1 MRTPVLAKMGG
12 VCLFRSRSLPGVV
25 IQLPA
30 FGVVDGLAVGLPLL
44 VHQVEPG
51 DALPIGGWVLLY
63 PSGGGNRPDRVLMRR
78 LCRLIGDSG
87 VPFFGSHHCRV
98 KHG

>member
-12 VCLFRSRSLPGVV
+12 VCLFRSRSLLGVV

-51 DALPIGGWVLLY
+51 DVLPIGGWVLLL
-63 PSGGGNRPDRVLMRR
+63 PAGVVSGLTE
-78 LCRLIGDSG
+78 
-87 VPFFGSHHCRV
+87 F
-98 KHG
+98 

>member
-1 MRTPVLAKMGG
+1 MHTPVLAKMGW

-44 VHQVEPG
+44 VPLFEPA
-51 DALPIGGWVLLY
+51 DPLPTWGLVS
-63 PSGGGNRPDRVLMRR
+63 PAP
-78 LCRLIGDSG
+78 
-87 VPFFGSHHCRV
+87 
-98 KHG
+98 